1 CRVNKWFNRRT
12 HLNLSAKGKVTVN
25 AEGNVDNEGVI
36 DGHTATSVTAG
47 QKVTNHKAARIVS
60 ENGDVYVITNG
71 IVDNNGFIQGKT
83 GTTVVEGQRQSKDN
97 LMSDLIHTLGDIQRT
112 VRSSLRAAENEQH
125 PSSSAKSLMFYD
137 KGRAVNKVASIIS
150 HGSVCSVEFDLLV
163 NHVLLIN
170 DELQG
175 SDPHYDYDY
184 FQSLH
189 FDDLMVW
196 VHSLLLTSLN

>member
-1 CRVNKWFNRRT
+1 M
-12 HLNLSAKGKVTVN
+12 
-25 AEGNVDNEGVI
+25 
-36 DGHTATSVTAG
+36 
-47 QKVTNHKAARIVS
+47 
-60 ENGDVYVITNG
+60 ITNG

-150 HGSVCSVEFDLLV
+150 HGSVCSVE
-163 NHVLLIN
+163 
-170 DELQG
+170 
-175 SDPHYDYDY
+175 
-184 FQSLH
+184 
-189 FDDLMVW
+189 
-196 VHSLLLTSLN
+196 

>member
-1 CRVNKWFNRRT
+1 
-12 HLNLSAKGKVTVN
+12 LSAKGKVTVN

-150 HGSVCSVEFDLLV
+150 HGSVCSVEFFYFLALPLNVANKDIQKHKGRFCLV
-163 NHVLLIN
+163 NLLPLN
-170 DELQG
+170 
-175 SDPHYDYDY
+175 
-184 FQSLH
+184 QSLES
-189 FDDLMVW
+189 FDAQANHQRYFYNLFESFFV
-196 VHSLLLTSLN
+196 

>member
-1 CRVNKWFNRRT
+1 M
-12 HLNLSAKGKVTVN
+12 TVN

-150 HGSVCSVEFDLLV
+150 HGSVCSVELSVACPL
-163 NHVLLIN
+163 
-170 DELQG
+170 
-175 SDPHYDYDY
+175 
-184 FQSLH
+184 
-189 FDDLMVW
+189 
-196 VHSLLLTSLN
+196 

>member
-1 CRVNKWFNRRT
+1 
-12 HLNLSAKGKVTVN
+12 SAKGKVTVN

-150 HGSVCSVEFDLLV
+150 HGSVCSVELMK
-163 NHVLLIN
+163 
-170 DELQG
+170 QTT
-175 SDPHYDYDY
+175 
-184 FQSLH
+184 SLH
-189 FDDLMVW
+189 RQ
-196 VHSLLLTSLN
+196 TQT